1 MFKGEKLN
9 ALLQGLRIRQE
20 YLLSPLLFIIVLKN
34 LARAIRGEEVIQIG
48 KGDIKLSL
56 FVDDMILYIKN
67 SMESKNK
74 LLELINR
81 FRKLVGYKIN
91 T

>member
-20 YLLSPLLFIIVLKN
+20 CLISPLLFIIVLKS

-56 FVDDMILYIKN
+56 YVDDMILYIKTLWN
-67 SMESKNK
+67 P
-74 LLELINR
+74 
-81 FRKLVGYKIN
+81 KIN
-91 T
+91 Y